1 MKKTEVLTLLE
12 ANQNA
17 TGIQRWD
24 KNNSKLPKLKSYG
37 IGLTVLRK
45 LAKKIGR
52 DHNLALELW
61 GSEFYDA
68 KIISLLIDDPKKI
81 TRQMA
86 ETQVESVNQ
95 GHLRHVFS
103 SCGAALAKTAFVVE
117 IAGDWVISKDARRRC
132 CGYGL
137 LYELSKSKKKSTPD
151 ENFFLAHIKHI
162 NTTYES
168 EPLSVQGSMAGA
180 LLGIGKRTKMLNKA
194 ALKVARHIG
203 PVEFETQSGK
213 CEPFDVYKHLTSDYI
228 KKKLGV

>member
-1 MKKTEVLTLLE
+1 MKMTEVMTLLE

-24 KNNSKLPKLKSYG
+24 KNKSKLPKLKSYG

-61 GSEFYDA
+61 GSEFYD
-68 KIISLLIDDPKKI
+68 PKKI

-86 ETQVESVNQ
+86 EAQVDSVNQ

-103 SCGAALAKTAFVVE
+103 SCGAALAKTPFVVE
-117 IAGDWVISKDARRRC
+117 IAGDWVISKDPRRRC

-180 LLGIGKRTKMLNKA
+180 LLGIGKRTKMLNKS

-203 PVEFETQSGK
+203 PVEFETQNGK